1 MFRFLMR
8 ICGLI
13 CLGVWGGAN
22 PSLWAQSTQD
32 ATLRTLV
39 IDPGHGGHDPGAVGR
54 HHLEKHI
61 TLAVAQH
68 LREMV
73 EIELPHI
80 EVIMTREG
88 DEAVS
93 LAQRA
98 KVAQQHHAD
107 FFLSI
112 HCNSSENKRSS
123 GTESYVLG
131 YNPGQENFLT
141 YVTEN
146 KAILYEENYREV
158 YGDFEPNSPE
168 AYIFF
173 NLSRNT
179 YRLESLRLAEKV
191 QRNFAFEIGRG
202 NRGVKQAP
210 FMVLW
215 LSGIPGILT
224 EIGFISNRQEEAYLA
239 SAPGQKAI
247 ARCLFKAIQ
256 EYDAEP

>member
-1 MFRFLMR
+1 MLPYLLQ
-8 ICGLI
+8 IWYLI
-13 CLGVWGGAN
+13 CLWVCLGLGQ
-22 PSLWAQSTQD
+22 SLWAQVAEGTD
-32 ATLRTLV
+32 LRTLV

-61 TLAVAQH
+61 TLAVAQY
-68 LREMV
+68 LREMI
-73 EIELPHI
+73 EIELPHL

-88 DEAVS
+88 DQAVS
-93 LAQRA
+93 LARRA
-98 KVAQQHHAD
+98 KIAQQHHAD

-146 KAILYEENYREV
+146 KAILYEENYEEV

-179 YRLESLRLAEKV
+179 YRTESLRLAEKV
-191 QRNFAFEIGRG
+191 QRNFAFEIGRED
-202 NRGVKQAP
+202 RGVKQAP

-224 EIGFISNRQEEAYLA
+224 EIGFISNKQEEEYLA
-239 SAPGQKAI
+239 SEPGQKAI

-256 EYDAEP
+256 EYDAEQ